1 MKRGGRDDA
10 RGGLLL
16 LAVVAGLA
24 LLTLTP
30 DINATHLPAVSDW
43 SGRLSGLLP
52 VAVVVLVA
60 VAVLVVVRRV
70 LVVRTLRSR
79 VRFTLVPSDAFD
91 PSLEAVESF
100 AAQLARTRRAVAGFL
115 DGAAGAVRIRIRPN
129 EEGLVGYELEVP
141 KRARSALRAACS
153 IYGDAQLIDT
163 PAPASAA
170 DGSPAGDA
178 QPASGGGRQGA
189 ARRTPQERRV
199 KTVRAE
205 LVLARSSAEPLAE
218 RGMDPDPLQALAA
231 AMDGLREDLDE
242 AASVVLD
249 VRPVSPAR
257 RRRLRARMLRASRR
271 ATRVRPS
278 LSEILRGEVD
288 PRRLGRQP
296 ADLVERRAQTRALQG
311 KLGTAKPLLEIQLLL
326 RVQSVSVER
335 ARGRLQALLSA
346 FDAFAGENYLKVSG
360 VRVLGLWFWGSN
372 LPGRRHWFD
381 RRLRTGLFRPARRSV
396 VTAGEIAGLLKP
408 PTVRCQAPNVV
419 RSGGVVA
426 PPPPGLPVYVGQPGV
441 VPLGR
446 VTGPDGERV
455 VGVQRAETV
464 FSYMAGRS
472 RYGKTETAIGQFVHL
487 ARSGQGGLFLDPH
500 ADAIAEIKSYL
511 TDPGVRER
519 VVEIDLSDLA
529 GRHGQPGWNL
539 FSTYGRP
546 AWEAGERVEAVV
558 DAIAAALGWGE
569 RNGRALNLATQS
581 AQAMVELARVLP
593 PELAPTIFQVPTLL
607 SNDHWREQ
615 VLAHVSPQ
623 TRQFFVDRF
632 PRLPADAIT
641 PLTNL
646 IDRLRAARPV
656 AALLGN
662 PVSTFDARRAMDD
675 GMIVLACPGS
685 GGTRDRLVANLLV
698 YEVLHAAKGRA
709 QVPAS
714 KRRPFWIFLDELQ
727 TYDGPNLPALLEQSA
742 KYGGRAFLFNQNPE
756 RLTDATLNAVTT
768 NRSHLATTAV
778 NAKAAGL
785 LAREWGGEPTPST
798 ITQLARYTYLASVTL
813 GDRTSKPFLVHGVR
827 ARDLHADAHH
837 PDRVGALER
846 AIDATTA
853 RRPVDAVLAGLD
865 QHDDRILQAL
875 RERRPVPGASTPGQ
889 SAGESKGSEWDEA
902 PMPQVGGDY
911 GGAGR

>member
-1 MKRGGRDDA
+1 MKRGNRDDA

-24 LLTLTP
+24 LLALGP
-30 DINATHLPAVSDW
+30 DIKLTRLDVVGDW
-43 SGRLSGLLP
+43 SGRLEVLLP
-52 VAVVVLVA
+52 IAVAVVIA

-70 LVVRTLRSR
+70 MVVRTLRSR

-91 PSLEAVESF
+91 PSPEAVESF

-115 DGAAGAVRIRIRPN
+115 DGAAGAVRIQVAPN
-129 EEGLVGYELEVP
+129 EVGLVGYGLEVP

-153 IYGDAQLIDT
+153 VYGDAQLID
-163 PAPASAA
+163 PPDPASI
-170 DGSPAGDA
+170 DPTGT
-178 QPASGGGRQGA
+178 ASEPGCGERQKS
-189 ARRTPQERRV
+189 ARRAPRKGRV
-199 KTVRAE
+199 RTVRAE

-218 RGMDPDPLQALAA
+218 RGLNPDPLQAVAA
-231 AMDGLREDLDE
+231 AMDGLRDDLDE
-242 AASVVLD
+242 TASVVLD
-249 VRPVSPAR
+249 LRPVSPAR
-257 RRRLRARMLRASRR
+257 RRRLRAQMLRTSRR
-271 ATRVRPS
+271 ATQVRPS
-278 LSEILRGEVD
+278 IADMLQGEVD

-311 KLGTAKPLLEIQLLL
+311 KLGTPKPLLEIQLLI
-326 RVQSVSVER
+326 RVQSVSAER
-335 ARGRLQALLSA
+335 AHGRLQALLSC
-346 FDAFAGENYLKVSG
+346 FDAFVGENYLKVSG
-360 VRVLGLWFWGSN
+360 TRVLGLWFWGSN
-372 LPGRRHWFD
+372 LPGRRHRFD

-396 VTAGEIAGLLKP
+396 VTASEIAGLLKP
-408 PTVRCQAPNVV
+408 PSVHCQAPNVL
-419 RSGGVVA
+419 RSGGLVA
-426 PPPPGLPVYVGQPGV
+426 PPPPGLPTFTGQLDV
-441 VPLGR
+441 IPLGR
-446 VTGPDGERV
+446 VTGPDGDRV

-539 FSTYGRP
+539 FSTHGRP

-558 DAIAAALGWGE
+558 DAIAAALGWDE
-569 RNGRALNLATQS
+569 RNTRALNLATQS
-581 AQAMVELARVLP
+581 AQAMVELARALP
-593 PELAPTIFQVPTLL
+593 RELAPTIFQVPTLL
-607 SNDHWREQ
+607 SNDDWRER
-615 VLAHVSPQ
+615 VLPHVSPQ
-623 TRQFFVDRF
+623 TRQFFTDRF
-632 PRLPADAIT
+632 PRLPSDAIT
-641 PLTNL
+641 PVTNL

-785 LAREWGGEPTPST
+785 LAREWGGEPSPAT

-813 GDRTSKPFLVHGVR
+813 GDRTSKPFLVRGIR
-827 ARDLHADAHH
+827 AQDLHADAHH
-837 PDRVGALER
+837 PDRVQALED
-846 AIDATTA
+846 AIDTTTD
-853 RRPVDAVLAGLD
+853 RRPVDEVLAGLD
-865 QHDDRILQAL
+865 QHDERILRAL
-875 RERRPVPGASTPGQ
+875 RERQPAATAPADEGPPEEPG
-889 SAGESKGSEWDEA
+889 EWDQA
-902 PMPQVGGDY
+902 PMPQVAGDR
-911 GGAGR
+911 GTGR